1 MVTAVLNDT
10 DLRRRAWEA
19 ASQVVDPEIPV
30 LTIADLGVLRDVQ
43 VHDGR
48 VEVAITPT
56 YSGCPA
62 MNMIALEIELALER
76 AGIARPTVR
85 TVLSPAWTTDWMSED
100 GRNKLRAYGIA
111 PPQASNSRRALF
123 GEQQVA
129 CPQCGSQN
137 TELLSEFGSTSC
149 KALWRCKAAANRSII
164 SSVIE
169 VLHAVIASAAKQS
182 IKPQRKGGLLRCA
195 RAARNDGEETLMSHA
210 PRFHR
215 LAVNDL
221 RREAADAVS
230 MTFAIP
236 KELEDDYGFTP
247 GQYLTLRTTMDGE
260 EVRRSYSICSG
271 PDDGELRIAVKKVDG
286 GAFSNWAADE
296 LKPGDE
302 LDVMT
307 PTGRFG
313 IAHAPDEARIY
324 VGFAAGSGITPI
336 LSIVKG
342 VLAREPNSRF
352 FLFYGNRSTSGML
365 FLEELEELKDRFMQ
379 RLSLFHVISGEEQD
393 IPILHGRLDGEKVRV
408 LLRSLVPAA
417 SVDHVFICGPMGM
430 SEDIEATC
438 REIGIA
444 EDRIHVE
451 RFVSE
456 FGGKPRPKKIIEA
469 SAPPKAMA
477 SLIIDGKRR
486 EVPVAEEESILDA
499 ALRAGMD
506 LPFACKGGMCSTC
519 RAKLV
524 EGDAQMEV
532 NYSLE
537 PWELKAGFILTC
549 QARPC
554 SDKVVVDYDHV

>member
-1 MVTAVLNDT
+1 M
-10 DLRRRAWEA
+10 
-19 ASQVVDPEIPV
+19 S
-30 LTIADLGVLRDVQ
+30 LT
-43 VHDGR
+43 
-48 VEVAITPT
+48 
-56 YSGCPA
+56 
-62 MNMIALEIELALER
+62 
-76 AGIARPTVR
+76 
-85 TVLSPAWTTDWMSED
+85 
-100 GRNKLRAYGIA
+100 
-111 PPQASNSRRALF
+111 
-123 GEQQVA
+123 
-129 CPQCGSQN
+129 
-137 TELLSEFGSTSC
+137 
-149 KALWRCKAAANRSII
+149 
-164 SSVIE
+164 
-169 VLHAVIASAAKQS
+169 
-182 IKPQRKGGLLRCA
+182 
-195 RAARNDGEETLMSHA
+195 

-236 KELEDDYGFTP
+236 RELTDDYRFAP

-286 GAFSNWAADE
+286 GAFSSWAADE
-296 LKPGDE
+296 LKSGDQ

-313 IAHAPDEARIY
+313 IAHAPDQARIH

-336 LSIVKG
+336 LSIAKG
-342 VLAREPNSRF
+342 VLTREPGSRF
-352 FLFYGNRSTSGML
+352 FLFYGNRSAGSML
-365 FLEELEELKDRFMQ
+365 FREALEELKDRFLQ
-379 RLSLFHVISGEEQD
+379 RFSVFHVISGEEQD
-393 IPILHGRLDGEKVRV
+393 IPILHGRLDGDKVRV

-417 SVDHVFICGPMGM
+417 SVDHVFICGPAGM
-430 SEDIEATC
+430 SEDIETTC

-444 EDRIHVE
+444 DERIHVE

-456 FGGKPRPKKIIEA
+456 FGGKPRAKKMIEA

-477 SLIIDGKRR
+477 SLTIDGKRR
-486 EVPVAEEESILDA
+486 EVPVAEGESILDA

-524 EGDAQMEV
+524 EGEAQMEV

-549 QARPC
+549 QARPV
-554 SDKVVVDYDHV
+554 SDRVVVDYDHV

>member
-1 MVTAVLNDT
+1 
-10 DLRRRAWEA
+10 
-19 ASQVVDPEIPV
+19 
-30 LTIADLGVLRDVQ
+30 
-43 VHDGR
+43 
-48 VEVAITPT
+48 
-56 YSGCPA
+56 
-62 MNMIALEIELALER
+62 
-76 AGIARPTVR
+76 
-85 TVLSPAWTTDWMSED
+85 MS
-100 GRNKLRAYGIA
+100 L
-111 PPQASNSRRALF
+111 
-123 GEQQVA
+123 
-129 CPQCGSQN
+129 
-137 TELLSEFGSTSC
+137 
-149 KALWRCKAAANRSII
+149 
-164 SSVIE
+164 
-169 VLHAVIASAAKQS
+169 
-182 IKPQRKGGLLRCA
+182 
-195 RAARNDGEETLMSHA
+195 A

-221 RREAADAVS
+221 RRETADAIS

-236 KELEDDYGFTP
+236 KELASDYSFAP
-247 GQYLTLRTTMDGE
+247 GQYLTLRTMLDGE

-286 GAFSNWAADE
+286 GAFSNWAAED
-296 LKPGDE
+296 LKTGDE

-313 IAHAPDEARIY
+313 VAPAPEEARIY

-342 VLAREPNSRF
+342 VLAREPQSRF

-365 FLEELEELKDRFMQ
+365 FLEELEELKDRFLQ
-379 RLSLFHVISGEEQD
+379 RFSLFHVISGEEQD
-393 IPILHGRLDGEKVRV
+393 IPILHGRLEGEKVRV

-417 SVDHVFICGPMGM
+417 SVDHVFICGPIGM
-430 SEDIEATC
+430 SEEIEATC
-438 REIGIA
+438 RDLGLG
-444 EDRIHVE
+444 DDKIHVE

-456 FGGKPRPKKIIEA
+456 FGGKPRPKKIVEPG
-469 SAPPKAMA
+469 APPKALA

-486 EVPVAEEESILDA
+486 EVPVADGEAILDA
-499 ALRAGMD
+499 ALRAGID

-524 EGDAQMEV
+524 EGKAEMEL

-537 PWELKAGFILTC
+537 PWELQAGFILTC

>member
-1 MVTAVLNDT
+1 
-10 DLRRRAWEA
+10 
-19 ASQVVDPEIPV
+19 
-30 LTIADLGVLRDVQ
+30 
-43 VHDGR
+43 
-48 VEVAITPT
+48 
-56 YSGCPA
+56 
-62 MNMIALEIELALER
+62 
-76 AGIARPTVR
+76 
-85 TVLSPAWTTDWMSED
+85 MS
-100 GRNKLRAYGIA
+100 LI
-111 PPQASNSRRALF
+111 
-123 GEQQVA
+123 
-129 CPQCGSQN
+129 
-137 TELLSEFGSTSC
+137 
-149 KALWRCKAAANRSII
+149 
-164 SSVIE
+164 
-169 VLHAVIASAAKQS
+169 
-182 IKPQRKGGLLRCA
+182 
-195 RAARNDGEETLMSHA
+195 
-210 PRFHR
+210 PRFHK

-221 RREAADAVS
+221 RRESSDAVS
-230 MTFAIP
+230 LTFAIP
-236 KELEDDYGFTP
+236 RELAGDYHFAP

-286 GAFSNWAADE
+286 GAFSSWAADE
-296 LKPGDE
+296 LKAGDE

-313 IAHAPDEARIY
+313 IIHAPDAARVY

-352 FLFYGNRSTSGML
+352 FLFYGNRSTGGML
-365 FLEELEELKDRFMQ
+365 FREALEELKDRFMQ
-379 RLSLFHVISGEEQD
+379 RLSVFHVISGEEQD

-417 SVDHVFICGPMGM
+417 SVDHVFICGPIGM

-438 REIGIA
+438 REVGIA
-444 EDRIHVE
+444 NDRIHVE

-456 FGGKPRPKKIIEA
+456 FGGKPRPKAVVPIT
-469 SAPPKAMA
+469 APPKAMA

-486 EVPVAEEESILDA
+486 DVPVAEDESILDA

-524 EGDAQMEV
+524 EGGARMEV

-537 PWELKAGFILTC
+537 PWELNAGFILTC
-549 QARPC
+549 QARPV
-554 SDKVVVDYDHV
+554 SDKVVVDYDHI

>member
-1 MVTAVLNDT
+1 
-10 DLRRRAWEA
+10 
-19 ASQVVDPEIPV
+19 
-30 LTIADLGVLRDVQ
+30 
-43 VHDGR
+43 
-48 VEVAITPT
+48 
-56 YSGCPA
+56 
-62 MNMIALEIELALER
+62 
-76 AGIARPTVR
+76 
-85 TVLSPAWTTDWMSED
+85 
-100 GRNKLRAYGIA
+100 
-111 PPQASNSRRALF
+111 
-123 GEQQVA
+123 
-129 CPQCGSQN
+129 
-137 TELLSEFGSTSC
+137 
-149 KALWRCKAAANRSII
+149 
-164 SSVIE
+164 
-169 VLHAVIASAAKQS
+169 
-182 IKPQRKGGLLRCA
+182 
-195 RAARNDGEETLMSHA
+195 MSHA

-215 LAVNDL
+215 LSVNDL
-221 RREAADAVS
+221 RRESPDAVS
-230 MTFAIP
+230 LTFAIP
-236 KELEDDYGFTP
+236 KDLADDYSFNP

-271 PDDGELRIAVKKVDG
+271 PDDGELRIAVKKVHG

-296 LKPGDE
+296 LKSGDE

-313 IAHAPDEARIY
+313 IAAAPDQARVY

-342 VLAREPNSRF
+342 VLAREPHSRV
-352 FLFYGNRSTSGML
+352 FLFYGNRSTSGMM
-365 FLEELEELKDRFMQ
+365 FLETLEELKDRFMQ

-417 SVDHVFICGPMGM
+417 SVDHVFICGPSGM

-438 REIGIA
+438 RDIGIA

-456 FGGKPRPKKIIEA
+456 FGGKPRAKKIVPVG
-469 SAPPKAMA
+469 APPKAVA
-477 SLIIDGKRR
+477 SLVIDGKRR
-486 EVPVAEEESILDA
+486 DVPVAEGEAILDA

-524 EGDAQMEV
+524 EGEAAMDV

-537 PWELKAGFILTC
+537 PWELEAGFILTC
-549 QARPC
+549 QAKPV
-554 SDKVVVDYDHV
+554 SQKVVVDYDHV

>member
-1 MVTAVLNDT
+1 M
-10 DLRRRAWEA
+10 
-19 ASQVVDPEIPV
+19 
-30 LTIADLGVLRDVQ
+30 
-43 VHDGR
+43 
-48 VEVAITPT
+48 
-56 YSGCPA
+56 
-62 MNMIALEIELALER
+62 
-76 AGIARPTVR
+76 
-85 TVLSPAWTTDWMSED
+85 TT
-100 GRNKLRAYGIA
+100 
-111 PPQASNSRRALF
+111 
-123 GEQQVA
+123 
-129 CPQCGSQN
+129 
-137 TELLSEFGSTSC
+137 
-149 KALWRCKAAANRSII
+149 
-164 SSVIE
+164 
-169 VLHAVIASAAKQS
+169 
-182 IKPQRKGGLLRCA
+182 
-195 RAARNDGEETLMSHA
+195 

-221 RREAADAVS
+221 RRETADAVS

-236 KELEDDYGFTP
+236 KELAGDYSFLP

-296 LKPGDE
+296 LKSGDE

-313 IAHAPDEARIY
+313 VAHAPDRARFY

-336 LSIVKG
+336 LSIIKG
-342 VLAREPNSRF
+342 VLAREPKSRF
-352 FLFYGNRSTSGML
+352 FLFYGNRTTEGML
-365 FLEELEELKDRFMQ
+365 FLEELEELKDRFLE

-393 IPILHGRLDGEKVRV
+393 IPILHGRLDGDKVRV

-417 SVDHVFICGPMGM
+417 SVDHVFICGPVGM

-438 REIGIA
+438 RAIGIA
-444 EDRIHVE
+444 DEKIHVE

-456 FGGKPRPKKIIEA
+456 FGGKPRPKKAVEPG
-469 SAPPKAMA
+469 APPKAVA

-486 EVPVAEEESILDA
+486 EVPVAEGEAILDA
-499 ALRAGMD
+499 ALRAGVD

-524 EGDAQMEV
+524 EGEAQMEV

-554 SDKVVVDYDHV
+554 TDKVVVDYDHV

>member
-1 MVTAVLNDT
+1 
-10 DLRRRAWEA
+10 
-19 ASQVVDPEIPV
+19 
-30 LTIADLGVLRDVQ
+30 
-43 VHDGR
+43 
-48 VEVAITPT
+48 
-56 YSGCPA
+56 
-62 MNMIALEIELALER
+62 
-76 AGIARPTVR
+76 
-85 TVLSPAWTTDWMSED
+85 MS
-100 GRNKLRAYGIA
+100 
-111 PPQASNSRRALF
+111 
-123 GEQQVA
+123 
-129 CPQCGSQN
+129 
-137 TELLSEFGSTSC
+137 T
-149 KALWRCKAAANRSII
+149 
-164 SSVIE
+164 
-169 VLHAVIASAAKQS
+169 
-182 IKPQRKGGLLRCA
+182 
-195 RAARNDGEETLMSHA
+195 

-221 RREAADAVS
+221 RRETADAIS

-236 KELEDDYGFTP
+236 QDLAGDYGFLP
-247 GQYLTLRTTMDGE
+247 GQYLTLRTTMDGA

-296 LKPGDE
+296 LKSGDE

-313 IAHAPDEARIY
+313 VAHAPAEARLY

-336 LSIVKG
+336 LSIIKG
-342 VLAREPNSRF
+342 VLAREPSSRF
-352 FLFYGNRSTSGML
+352 FLFYGNRTAEGML
-365 FLEELEELKDRFMQ
+365 FREELEELKDRFLQ

-393 IPILHGRLDGEKVRV
+393 IPILHGRLDGDKVRV

-417 SVDHVFICGPMGM
+417 SVDHVFICGPTGM
-430 SEDIEATC
+430 SADIEATC
-438 REIGIA
+438 RAIGIA
-444 EDRIHVE
+444 DEKIHVE

-456 FGGKPRPKKIIEA
+456 FGGKPRPKKVIV
-469 SAPPKAMA
+469 SGAPPKAVA
-477 SLIIDGKRR
+477 ALIIDGKRR
-486 EVPVAEEESILDA
+486 EVPVAEGEAILDA

-524 EGDAQMEV
+524 EGEAQMEV

-549 QARPC
+549 QAKPC

>member
-1 MVTAVLNDT
+1 
-10 DLRRRAWEA
+10 
-19 ASQVVDPEIPV
+19 
-30 LTIADLGVLRDVQ
+30 
-43 VHDGR
+43 
-48 VEVAITPT
+48 
-56 YSGCPA
+56 
-62 MNMIALEIELALER
+62 
-76 AGIARPTVR
+76 
-85 TVLSPAWTTDWMSED
+85 MS
-100 GRNKLRAYGIA
+100 
-111 PPQASNSRRALF
+111 
-123 GEQQVA
+123 
-129 CPQCGSQN
+129 
-137 TELLSEFGSTSC
+137 T
-149 KALWRCKAAANRSII
+149 
-164 SSVIE
+164 
-169 VLHAVIASAAKQS
+169 
-182 IKPQRKGGLLRCA
+182 
-195 RAARNDGEETLMSHA
+195 

-215 LAVNDL
+215 LSVSDL
-221 RREAADAVS
+221 RREASDAIS

-236 KELEDDYGFTP
+236 DDLQGDYRFTP

-296 LKPGDE
+296 LKAGDE

-313 IAHAPDEARIY
+313 VAHAPGEARTY

-336 LSIVKG
+336 LSIIKG
-342 VLAREPNSRF
+342 VLAREPDSRF
-352 FLFYGNRSTSGML
+352 FLFYGNRTTEGVM
-365 FLEELEELKDRFMQ
+365 FREALEELKDRFMQ
-379 RLSLFHVISGEEQD
+379 RLSVFHVISGEEQD

-417 SVDHVFICGPMGM
+417 TVDHVFVCGPAAM
-430 SEDIEATC
+430 SETIEATC

-444 EDRIHVE
+444 DERIHVE

-456 FGGKPRPKKIIEA
+456 FGGKPRAKVVVPA
-469 SAPPKAMA
+469 GAPPKATA

-486 EVPVAEEESILDA
+486 EVPVADGESILDA

-524 EGDAQMEV
+524 EGEAPMDL

-549 QARPC
+549 QAKPC
-554 SDKVVVDYDHV
+554 SGKVVVDYDHV